1 MVYSVKAPELVT
13 RPILAAADSVNQSA
27 PSEPE
32 VMLQGALLAVGMAY
46 SRRVAGLAVPEEGEA
61 PGVGCA
67 AGGLPTLPHAAS
79 VDTSAMAASDP
90 AFTVVNN

>member
-13 RPILAAADSVNQSA
+13 RPILPAADSVNQSA
-27 PSEPE
+27 PSEPA
-32 VMLQGALLAVGMAY
+32 VMLQGALLAVGTEY
-46 SRRVAGLAVPEEGEA
+46 SRMVEGLALPEEGEA

-79 VDTSAMAASDP
+79 VDTSAIAASDP

>member
-1 MVYSVKAPELVT
+1 MKAPKLVT
-13 RPILAAADSVNQSA
+13 RPILPAADSVNQSA

-46 SRRVAGLAVPEEGEA
+46 SRMVAGLALPEGEA

-67 AGGLPTLPHAAS
+67 ARELPTFAHAAS
-79 VDTSAMAASDP
+79 VDASAIAVSDP

>member
-13 RPILAAADSVNQSA
+13 RPILPAADSVNQSA

-46 SRRVAGLAVPEEGEA
+46 SRMVAGLALPEEGEA
-61 PGVGCA
+61 PRVACA
-67 AGGLPTLPHAAS
+67 ARELPTLPHAAS
-79 VDTSAMAASDP
+79 VDASAVAASDP
-90 AFTVVNN
+90 AFTVANN

>member
-46 SRRVAGLAVPEEGEA
+46 SRMAGLALPEDGEA

-67 AGGLPTLPHAAS
+67 AREVPTLPHAAS
-79 VDTSAMAASDP
+79 VDASAIAASDP
-90 AFTVVNN
+90 AFTVVHH